1 MSVLEV
7 SGLSVSAGAATLV
20 RDVSFSLAAGE
31 RLGVIGESGSGKSV
45 TSLAA
50 LGLLPDGLTASGS
63 IRLDGHEVVGS
74 SDAALRPLRG
84 PVAQIVFQEPLT
96 ALDPLMR
103 VGRQIAE
110 PLRRHL
116 RPARRRTA
124 RLPSARLCSRS
135 RCPRERIERAFPYEL
150 SGGQRQ
156 RVAIAIALAARPRLL
171 IADEPTTALDVTVQD
186 GVLALLERL
195 VAERGMSLLFISHDL
210 AVVSRMVE
218 RIVVMR
224 DGVIVEEGPVMQVV
238 KEPRHPY
245 TVALVDSA
253 RALDAALDA
262 PGPRDEGRRN
272 EHSRAAF
279 GRLLVRRTDGARR
292 RLAVDRRG
300 RQPRP
305 RGRVRRRQVDDPAA
319 PSGPRRAAGGRGARS
334 TTHR

>member
-1 MSVLEV
+1 VSLLEV
-7 SGLSVSAGAATLV
+7 SRLSVSAGAATLV

-50 LGLLPDGLTASGS
+50 LGLLPDGLAASGS
-63 IRLDGHEVVGS
+63 VRLDGHEVVGS

-110 PLRRHL
+110 PLQRHL
-116 RPARRRTA
+116 GLRGAALRAAVSTA
-124 RLPSARLCSRS
+124 LVEVALAD
-135 RCPRERIERAFPYEL
+135 ERIARAYPFEL

-186 GVLALLERL
+186 GVLTLLEQL
-195 VAERGMSLLFISHDL
+195 VAERGMALLFISHDL

-218 RIVVMR
+218 RIVVMQ
-224 DGVIVEEGPVMQVV
+224 DGVVVEEGAVMQVV

-253 RALDAALDA
+253 RALDAALDTQRPDA
-262 PGPRDEGRRN
+262 E
-272 EHSRAAF
+272 
-279 GRLLVRRTDGARR
+279 GAR
-292 RLAVDRRG
+292 
-300 RQPRP
+300 
-305 RGRVRRRQVDDPAA
+305 
-319 PSGPRRAAGGRGARS
+319 
-334 TTHR
+334 

>member
-1 MSVLEV
+1 MSLVEV
-7 SGLSVSAGAATLV
+7 SGLSVHAGTTSLV
-20 RDVSFSLAAGE
+20 RDVSLSLAAGE

-45 TSLAA
+45 TSLAV
-50 LGLLPDGLTASGS
+50 LGLLPGGLSASGS
-63 IRLDGHEVVGS
+63 IRLDGQEVVGVP
-74 SDAALRPLRG
+74 DARLRPLRG

-116 RPARRRTA
+116 GLRGAALRTA
-124 RLPSARLCSRS
+124 VAAALAEVALPE
-135 RCPRERIERAFPYEL
+135 ERIGRAYPYEL

-186 GVLALLERL
+186 GVLSLLERL
-195 VAERGMSLLFISHDL
+195 VTERGMALLFISHDL

-224 DGVIVEEGPVMQVV
+224 DGVIVEEGPVMRVV
-238 KEPRHPY
+238 REPQHPY
-245 TVALVDSA
+245 TAALVASA

-262 PGPRDEGRRN
+262 AAPRDGG
-272 EHSRAAF
+272 AA
-279 GRLLVRRTDGARR
+279 
-292 RLAVDRRG
+292 
-300 RQPRP
+300 
-305 RGRVRRRQVDDPAA
+305 
-319 PSGPRRAAGGRGARS
+319 
-334 TTHR
+334 

>member
-1 MSVLEV
+1 MSLLEV
-7 SGLSVSAGAATLV
+7 SGLSVHAGANPLV
-20 RDVSFSLAAGE
+20 RDVSFSLAPGE

-74 SDAALRPLRG
+74 ADAALRPLRG

-110 PLRRHL
+110 PLQRHL
-116 RPARRRTA
+116 GLRGAALRAAVTA
-124 RLPSARLCSRS
+124 ALIEVALPD
-135 RCPRERIERAFPYEL
+135 ERIARAFPYEL

-186 GVLALLERL
+186 GVLSLLEGL
-195 VAERGMSLLFISHDL
+195 VAERGMALLFISHDL
-210 AVVSRMVE
+210 AVVSRMVQ

-224 DGVIVEEGPVMQVV
+224 AGVVVEEGPVMQVV

-262 PGPRDEGRRN
+262 PNSGEG
-272 EHSRAAF
+272 
-279 GRLLVRRTDGARR
+279 GAR
-292 RLAVDRRG
+292 
-300 RQPRP
+300 
-305 RGRVRRRQVDDPAA
+305 
-319 PSGPRRAAGGRGARS
+319 
-334 TTHR
+334 

>member
-1 MSVLEV
+1 MSLLEV
-7 SGLSVSAGAATLV
+7 SGLSVNAGESPLV
-20 RDVSFSLAAGE
+20 RDVSFTLAAGE

-63 IRLDGHEVVGS
+63 ILLDGRQIVGAT
-74 SDAALRPLRG
+74 DAALRPLRG
-84 PVAQIVFQEPLT
+84 PVAQVVFQEPLT

-116 RPARRRTA
+116 GLRGAALKTA
-124 RLPSARLCSRS
+124 VAEALAEVALPD
-135 RCPRERIERAFPYEL
+135 ERIARSFPYEL

-186 GVLALLERL
+186 GVLSLLERL
-195 VAERGMSLLFISHDL
+195 IDDRGMALLFISHDL

-224 DGVIVEEGPVMQVV
+224 GGEVVEEGAVMQVV
-238 KEPRHPY
+238 REPRHPY
-245 TVALVDSA
+245 TMSLVESA

-262 PGPRDEGRRN
+262 
-272 EHSRAAF
+272 
-279 GRLLVRRTDGARR
+279 T
-292 RLAVDRRG
+292 
-300 RQPRP
+300 
-305 RGRVRRRQVDDPAA
+305 
-319 PSGPRRAAGGRGARS
+319 GGGS
-334 TTHR
+334 L